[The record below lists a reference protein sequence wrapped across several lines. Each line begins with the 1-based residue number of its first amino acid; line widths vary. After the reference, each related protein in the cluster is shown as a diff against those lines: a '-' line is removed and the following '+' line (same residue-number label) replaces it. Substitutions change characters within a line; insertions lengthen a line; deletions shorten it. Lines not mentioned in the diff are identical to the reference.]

1 MAVAYVWKCE
11 NFLKQ
16 TVGVLKLSG
25 MVIFRIC
32 WLNFVLLSDHNIS
45 YYSRPT
51 FFIGVTSSFWV
62 PQELVYVIA
71 ILTTQE
77 ELVWPRLRC
86 EWREQY
92 RSVIRTHLAVCES
105 DGGGYDSSERQA
117 TLSGAA
123 ATTHVQFKFTVVL
136 Y

>member
-1 MAVAYVWKCE
+1 M
-11 NFLKQ
+11 
-16 TVGVLKLSG
+16 
-25 MVIFRIC
+25 
-32 WLNFVLLSDHNIS
+32 SDHNVS
-45 YYSRPT
+45 YYST
-51 FFIGVTSSFWV
+51 FFIGVTSSIWV

-77 ELVWPRLRC
+77 ELVWPRLR
-86 EWREQY
+86 RERRERY
-92 RSVIRTHLAVCES
+92 RSVIRTHLALCKS

-136 Y
+136 SFVEVFIQTK